1 MSSRGKER
9 VRNRKTR
16 ASVFVAD
23 RLARILITGGGIA
36 TIVAICA
43 VAVFLVA
50 VSLPLFLSP
59 TLTADEPRTVETSS
73 PPWFVIADQDL
84 RLAAVIDQAGT
95 CRLFELSTGKLLSV
109 SAFPGDVKPTAFA
122 ASKGSD
128 QIAVGLADGKI
139 RLGSIQFK
147 DTFPTDDESTSS
159 LKVGEYRATDNG
171 IVVRIDDEQIRQTVL
186 AVKWNDP
193 VATSRTNPIIRMDL
207 AQSASGSLVATAE
220 DSGEVFL
227 HRVSKKKDLLSGKE
241 VVKLSSASVDQDGA
255 QPWGREIASLSFLGN
270 ASQLLVIPKTG
281 SIFRFDTHQPA
292 TPTFVAKEE
301 AGRATPISSTSMM
314 LGRNTV
320 LLGHESGEVDGEFL
334 IREEKSAQH
343 TSEQS
348 LVLAKRL
355 HPADGSPAVSLTSSN
370 RSRLAAALFET
381 GTISVYEVTTGD
393 ELVSSKLRIP
403 TANATMG
410 FAPRDDGIVVATPT
424 AIEHLRL
431 RAEHPEATLEAL
443 FTPIWYEG
451 YQGPEYVWQSDTSGG
466 AEPKFGMMPLIFGT
480 LKATVYSMLFGVPL
494 AILAAIYTSEFL
506 HPRVKARIKPTI
518 ELMAGLPS
526 VVLGFIGAMVL
537 APWVAGNLPQ
547 VLASFVSIPVL
558 FMLTGHLWQLLPT
571 SFTLRAQKY
580 RFLIALVVLPIAVWL
595 GFVIGPI
602 LENILLEGDIMLWL
616 DGQAGSGLS
625 GWIFILLPI
634 AVVLTIWIENSA
646 IDPWLR
652 PRMSA
657 MTRGKAA
664 WVALIRFVAA
674 LAMVVLFAWIGA
686 LILDGVGWDPRGNVV
701 GTYVQRN
708 SLIVGFVMGFA
719 IIPIIYTLA
728 DDALSTV
735 PEHLRSASLGAGA
748 TPWQTTTWI
757 VVPTAMSGLFS
768 AVIVGLGRAVGE
780 TMIVLMAA
788 GSTPIMEWNIFNGFR
803 TLSANIAIELPEAA
817 QGTTHYRTLFFAAVV
832 LLIFTSI
839 LNTVAE
845 LVRIRFRRR
854 AFQL

>member
-1 MSSRGKER
+1 MSLSGKER

-16 ASVFVAD
+16 ASVFIAD
-23 RLARILITGGGIA
+23 RLARILITAGGIA

-59 TLTADEPRTVETSS
+59 TLTPDPPQNVSVAS
-73 PPWFVIADQDL
+73 PPWFVLTDQDQ
-84 RLAAVIDQAGT
+84 RLVAVVDQSGT
-95 CRLFELSTGKLLSV
+95 CRLFELATGKLLSE

-122 ASKGSD
+122 VSKGSD

-139 RLGSIQFK
+139 RLGTIQFK
-147 DTFPTDDESTSS
+147 DTFPPEDDSTSS
-159 LKVGEYRATDNG
+159 LKVGEYRVTDRG
-171 IVVRIDDEQIRQTVL
+171 IAVRIDDEQIRRTELSIVW
-186 AVKWNDP
+186 KDP
-193 VATSRTNPIIRMDL
+193 VATHRTNPITRIDL
-207 AQSASGSLVATAE
+207 APSSGGSIIATSE
-220 DSGEVFL
+220 DSGEVFV
-227 HRVSKKKDLLSGKE
+227 HRLTKKKDLLSGKE
-241 VVKLSSASVDQDGA
+241 ATKLTSQPVVKSGEH
-255 QPWGREIASLSFLGN
+255 PWGREVEGLGFLGN
-270 ASQLLVIPKTG
+270 GSQLLVISRPG
-281 SIFRFDTHQPA
+281 PIYRFDVPQA
-292 TPTFVAKEE
+292 GTPLFVAKEE
-301 AGRATPISSTSMM
+301 ANVAAPVSSTTMM
-314 LGRNTV
+314 LGRNTI
-320 LLGHESGEVDGEFL
+320 LLGHTSGELDGEFL
-334 IREEKSAQH
+334 VRRKESDKSD
-343 TSEQS
+343 SEQS
-348 LVLAKRL
+348 LVLAKHL
-355 HPADGSPAVSLTSSN
+355 HSAGGSPVISLTSSN
-370 RSRLAAALFET
+370 RSRLAAALFES
-381 GTISVYEVTTGD
+381 GEISVYEVTTGD
-393 ELVSSKLRIP
+393 KLVSASLRIP
-403 TANATMG
+403 TANASMA
-410 FAPRDDGIVVATPT
+410 FSPRDDGIIIATPT
-424 AIEHLRL
+424 AIEHLSL
-431 RAEHPEATLEAL
+431 RAEHPEATLQAL

-480 LKATVYSMLFGVPL
+480 IKATFYSMLFGVPL

-537 APWVAGNLPQ
+537 APWVAGNLSQ
-547 VLASFVSIPVL
+547 VLATFVTIPVL

-571 SFTLRAQKY
+571 PFTLRAQKF
-580 RFLIALVVLPIAVWL
+580 RFLIALVVLPIAVWA
-595 GFVIGPI
+595 GFAIGPL
-602 LENILLEGDIMLWL
+602 LEDLLLEGDIMLWL
-616 DGQAGSGLS
+616 DGQTGSGLS
-625 GWIFILLPI
+625 GWIFILLPVAI
-634 AVVLTIWIENSA
+634 VLTIWLENSA

-652 PRMSA
+652 PQMSA
-657 MTRGKAA
+657 MTRGRAA
-664 WVALIRFVAA
+664 LVALVRY
-674 LAMVVLFAWIGA
+674 LASLVMVVAFAWIGA
-686 LILDGVGWDPRGNVV
+686 VLFDGMGWDPRGNVV

-832 LLIFTSI
+832 LLAFTSV
-839 LNTVAE
+839 LNTIAE

>member
-1 MSSRGKER
+1 MSFSGKER
-9 VRNRKTR
+9 VRHRKTR
-16 ASVFVAD
+16 ASVFIAD
-23 RLARILITGGGIA
+23 RLAQLLITAGGIA

-43 VAVFLVA
+43 VAVFLVV

-59 TLTADEPRTVETSS
+59 TLVPEPPKNVPVTS
-73 PPWFVIADQDL
+73 PPWFVLTDQDQ
-84 RLAAVIDQAGT
+84 RLVAVVDQSGT
-95 CRLFELSTGKLLSV
+95 CRLFELETGKLLSE

-122 ASKGSD
+122 VAKGSD
-128 QIAVGLADGKI
+128 QIVVGLADGRI
-139 RLGSIQFK
+139 RLGTIQFK
-147 DTFPTDDESTSS
+147 DTFPPEDDSTSS
-159 LKVGEYRATDNG
+159 LKVGDYQVTDQG
-171 IVVRIDDEQIRQTVL
+171 IAVRIDDDQVRRTELSILWKDPLATNRTEPITGIDLVQTSGGSIL
-186 AVKWNDP
+186 
-193 VATSRTNPIIRMDL
+193 ATS
-207 AQSASGSLVATAE
+207 E
-220 DSGEVFL
+220 KSGEVFV
-227 HRVSKKKDLLSGKE
+227 HWITKKKDLLTGKE
-241 VVKLSSASVDQDGA
+241 SFKLTSASVDTIGER
-255 QPWGREIASLSFLGN
+255 PWGREVAGLTFLGN
-270 ASQLLVIPKTG
+270 GSQLLVISRTG
-281 SIFRFDTHQPA
+281 PIYRFSVQKA
-292 TPTFVAKEE
+292 GTPLFVAKEE
-301 AGRATPISSTSMM
+301 VNATSPVSSTTIM
-314 LGRNTV
+314 LGRNTI
-320 LLGHESGEVDGEFL
+320 LLGHTSGELDGEFL
-334 IREEKSAQH
+334 VRQNGSGR
-343 TSEQS
+343 SNNEQS
-348 LVLAKRL
+348 LVLAKHL
-355 HPADGSPAVSLTSSN
+355 HSASGSPIVALTSSN
-370 RSRLAAALFET
+370 RSRLAAALFES
-381 GTISVYEVTTGD
+381 GEISVYEVTTGA
-393 ELVSSKLRIP
+393 ELVSANLRIP
-403 TANATMG
+403 TANASMA
-410 FAPRDDGIVVATPT
+410 FSPRDDGIIIATPA
-424 AIEHLRL
+424 AIEHLVL

-480 LKATVYSMLFGVPL
+480 IKATVYSMLFGVPL

-547 VLASFVSIPVL
+547 VLTTFVTIPIL

-571 SFTLRAQKY
+571 SFTLRAQRF
-580 RFLIALVVLPIAVWL
+580 RFLIALVVLPIAVWA
-595 GFVIGPI
+595 GFAIGPM
-602 LENILLEGDIMLWL
+602 LEDLLLDGDIMLWL
-616 DGQAGSGLS
+616 DGQTGSGLS
-625 GWIFILLPI
+625 GWVFILLPVAI
-634 AVVLTIWIENSA
+634 VLTIWLENSA
-646 IDPWLR
+646 VDPWLR

-657 MTRGKAA
+657 MTRERAALVALVRFIASLFTVVAFA
-664 WVALIRFVAA
+664 WV
-674 LAMVVLFAWIGA
+674 GA
-686 LILDGVGWDPRGNVV
+686 LLLDGMGWDPRGNVV

-832 LLIFTSI
+832 LLAFTSV
-839 LNTVAE
+839 LNTIAE